1 MLSLLKV
8 ALPEIDTAGKV
19 QMGTPYMTVWTDWER
34 DVVYKGPT
42 EQECQEVCSEVG
54 QILHDA

>member
-1 MLSLLKV
+1 MLSLPKV
-8 ALPEIDTAGKV
+8 ALPEIDTAGEV

-42 EQECQEVCSEVG
+42 EARMSRSMLRG
-54 QILHDA
+54 WPNTT

>member
-8 ALPEIDTAGKV
+8 ALPDIDTAGKV

-42 EQECQEVCSEVG
+42 EARMSRSMLRG
-54 QILHDA
+54 WPNTT